1 MLEKTKKIVQLM
13 IQDRTGVSLIEL
25 LVAMSVFTIM
35 MLSATGIF
43 QYIIEGQRSA
53 LAAQNTQESLRYVME
68 LFAKQIRSAERDLTG
83 VCNDVPDTDVFAVTT
98 NADGDVLNFK
108 YVNSLDESECL
119 SYYLNGETLMVD
131 KQDVASGISYS
142 AAATPAKIRLTD
154 LKFIAVD
161 NALSQPRVTINL
173 DAEALGKQMH
183 KQSLKLQTT
192 ISSRLYD

>member
-1 MLEKTKKIVQLM
+1 MVRNIFNNQK
-13 IQDRTGVSLIEL
+13 GVSLVEL

-68 LFAKQIRSAERDLTG
+68 IFAKQIRSAERDLTG
-83 VCNDVPDTDVFAVTT
+83 VCNNVPDADVFAT
-98 NADGDVLNFK
+98 DGNELNFK

-119 SYYLNGETLMVD
+119 KYYLNGETLMVD
-131 KQDVASGISYS
+131 KYDVASGIPYS
-142 AAATPAKIRLTD
+142 AAVTPDKIRVTSLR
-154 LKFIAVD
+154 FIAVD

-173 DAEALGKQMH
+173 DAEAIGKQMH